1 MKFTKS
7 KLGDLADFTTGIL
20 LPRIKDP
27 IDEKPSQRM
36 IYNPLSRSVRYI
48 HGDSELPL
56 ITTDQVGISM
66 LQREA
71 YLVEKKAFV
80 DEQILTAN
88 FTAATLDNQLK
99 PSYFVWWFNHSI
111 EAQRQLEALGQLGRR
126 VILKDL
132 REMTI
137 SIPNLSLQHDIGE
150 LYVLSQK
157 RSIALKRKA
166 DFTEEQAL
174 QFIRQHM
181 MEED

>member
-1 MKFTKS
+1 
-7 KLGDLADFTTGIL
+7 
-20 LPRIKDP
+20 
-27 IDEKPSQRM
+27 
-36 IYNPLSRSVRYI
+36 
-48 HGDSELPL
+48 
-56 ITTDQVGISM
+56 M

-88 FTAATLDNQLK
+88 FTAVTLDSRVKQ
-99 PSYFVWWFNHSI
+99 SYFVWWFNHSI

-166 DFTEEQAL
+166 DLTEEQAL

-181 MEED
+181 MEEG

>member
-1 MKFTKS
+1 MEFKKV
-7 KLGDLADFTTGIL
+7 KLDDLAVFTTGIL

-27 IDEKPSQRM
+27 IDEKPSRRM
-36 IYNPLSRSVRYI
+36 IYNPLSKSVKYI

-71 YLVEKKAFV
+71 YLVEKEPLT

-88 FTAATLDNQLK
+88 FTAATLDSRLNQ
-99 PSYFVWWFNHSI
+99 SYFVWWFNHSI

-137 SIPNLSLQHDIGE
+137 SIPGPSLQHDVGK
-150 LYVLSQK
+150 LYILSQK
-157 RSIALKRKA
+157 QAAALTRKA
-166 DFTEEQAL
+166 YLAEEQAL

-181 MEED
+181 IKEG